1 MIVGILT
8 QRVVSCFCRTCRYQ
22 QCSAAVQYERVEIND
37 IIKPNPKPVV
47 SKSASGTKY
56 QKKPKIM
63 TTEIRC
69 EEKSKGG
76 IKYDVILAEPAGTP
90 PPLKTA
96 ADTPVILR
104 SESIEEKLKQAEERR
119 LSLEAEK
126 IAKNAARR
134 SKIEDAAKKRDE
146 KENEFIEQTKE
157 TLEKRLEIS
166 SEKREALINDKMEKL
181 KDHDRRVEEA
191 RLKKEKLEDSKENG
205 CEETTPSG

>member
-1 MIVGILT
+1 MADT
-8 QRVVSCFCRTCRYQ
+8 
-22 QCSAAVQYERVEIND
+22 SA
-37 IIKPNPKPVV
+37 
-47 SKSASGTKY
+47 
-56 QKKPKIM
+56 
-63 TTEIRC
+63 TEIRC

-191 RLKKEKLEDSKENG
+191 RLKKEKLGDSKENG
-205 CEETTPSG
+205 CEVTTPSG

>member
-1 MIVGILT
+1 MVLSSRNRREKEDRIGES
-8 QRVVSCFCRTCRYQ
+8 QPFRERTSITTFFRPFPFEPRYTMADT
-22 QCSAAVQYERVEIND
+22 SA
-37 IIKPNPKPVV
+37 
-47 SKSASGTKY
+47 
-56 QKKPKIM
+56 
-63 TTEIRC
+63 TEIRC